1 VDTGDTVTS
10 ALDTNGILG
19 EKGNHWGV
27 PFTEAIVRTC
37 IKDRSGPWVASRPC
51 PAGHQ
56 CRLSGSTTR
65 IEQAKLYLS
74 RFNKQCHRK
83 YRGQTNNNGKDAIP
97 KKSRI
102 PIEADV
108 LRRAL

>member
-37 IKDRSGPWVASRPC
+37 IKDRRGPWVASRPQAAERER
-51 PAGHQ
+51 P
-56 CRLSGSTTR
+56 LSGNPF
-65 IEQAKLYLS
+65 A
-74 RFNKQCHRK
+74 
-83 YRGQTNNNGKDAIP
+83 
-97 KKSRI
+97 
-102 PIEADV
+102 
-108 LRRAL
+108 RAE